1 MDPRVEQREHQRQ
14 HVNLQGVY
22 SSGSVQVEEAVVLDL
37 SLGGCQ
43 VASTIPMRPDTT
55 IQLQIRPHQVAPIYV
70 PGAIVRWAT
79 GYSFGVQFR
88 ELPEYEAKTLTRL
101 LLSLSHSRRDG
112 ASNPRSKV

>member
-1 MDPRVEQREHQRQ
+1 MEPSVEQRKHQRQ

-43 VASTIPMRPDTT
+43 VASTTPMPPDTT
-55 IQLQIRPHQVAPIYV
+55 IQLQIRPHEAAPIYI
-70 PGAIVRWAT
+70 PTALVRWAT

-88 ELPEYEAKTLTRL
+88 EVPEHESKALTRL
-101 LLSLSHSRRDG
+101 LWSLPPVKQDVSSSPPG
-112 ASNPRSKV
+112 EA

>member
-1 MDPRVEQREHQRQ
+1 MEPSIEQRKHQRQ

-70 PGAIVRWAT
+70 PGAIVRWT
-79 GYSFGVQFR
+79 SGYSFGVQFR
-88 ELPEYEAKTLTRL
+88 ELPEYESKALTRL
-101 LLSLSHSRRDG
+101 LLSLPHSRRDG
-112 ASNPRSKV
+112 ALNPRSES